1 MVGSERTLQRQTIF
15 GTLLRVRTH
24 RLQPFQIF
32 VHSVFPFA
40 YNASGKTFRTFCVTF
55 LSVFFFR
62 AVFNETRTLDPT
74 RPVTFVTMFKA
85 WSDKVVRMYFL
96 SHLPLIVILFNFK
109 QVLLPIQ
116 LSNIRARENLTREH

>member
-15 GTLLRVRTH
+15 STLLRVRTH
-24 RLQPFQIF
+24 HLPLFQNLVYSI
-32 VHSVFPFA
+32 FPFGHLRQNVLNVLCHISDHRLCF
-40 YNASGKTFRTFCVTF
+40 YS
-55 LSVFFFR
+55 R

-96 SHLPLIVILFNFK
+96 SHLPLIVTPFNFK
-109 QVLLPIQ
+109 QVLLPVR
-116 LSNIRARENLTREH
+116 LSNIIKGSRKFYP